1 MRSLVSALNARRESY
16 TLAIIKADG
25 TGGHAITPFAVEDK
39 GGGRMKILVYD
50 NNFPGVVRAVEV
62 NTTANTWHYVGG
74 INPSDTGEI
83 YDGNAQTKSMLLF
96 PTTPGEGTQPCPFCA
111 PSPKSNPN
119 PGGIGPS
126 RDRFIEVALA
136 GPSSDHPHL
145 LFIDPK
151 TGQKT
156 GFSNGSLLQQ
166 IPGIL
171 VNQNFAV
178 QNWHTAPEPT
188 YDIQFGHPVYEV
200 VVDGTNLK
208 HPVTEKITV
217 NGAGVLFI
225 VANIHIVP
233 GQKDTLL
240 LPNDDLGLTYAS
252 YSHSPTSPIIAA
264 EFPTYSNGSTR
275 FVVMQTALLGYAPGS
290 PQTLRMIPSSNTAE
304 IGSPGKAVKVYA
316 RAAHLVWI
324 DSTPINGG
332 TPEHAY
338 RTIGLDFN
346 TDAQLAQ
353 FSYLNPSGPTLP
365 IQIVDANG
373 KVVKTASAPAVA
385 GGLNP

>member
-1 MRSLVSALNARRESY
+1 MPVL
-16 TLAIIKADG
+16 
-25 TGGHAITPFAVEDK
+25 
-39 GGGRMKILVYD
+39 
-50 NNFPGVVRAVEV
+50 RAE
-62 NTTANTWHYVGG
+62 
-74 INPSDTGEI
+74 PQE
-83 YDGNAQTKSMLLF
+83 Q
-96 PTTPGEGTQPCPFCA
+96 
-111 PSPKSNPN
+111 PN

-136 GPSSDHPHL
+136 GPSGEHPHL

-151 TGQKT
+151 SGQKT
-156 GFSNGSLLQQ
+156 GFSNGQLLQQ

-178 QNWHTAPEPT
+178 QNWHTASEPT

-225 VANIHIVP
+225 VANIHINP

-240 LPNDDLGLTYAS
+240 LPNDDLGVTYAS
-252 YSHSPTSPIIAA
+252 YSHSPTSPIIAS

-290 PQTLRMIPSSNTAE
+290 PQTMRMIPSSNTAE

-316 RAAHLVWI
+316 KAAHLVWV

-338 RTIGLDFN
+338 RTLNLDFN
-346 TDAQLAQ
+346 TDRQLAN
-353 FSYLNPSGPTLP
+353 FSYLNPSGSTLP
-365 IQIVDANG
+365 IQIVDASG
-373 KVVKTASAPAVA
+373 KVVKTASAPPTP